1 MSDLASNDLTQF
13 IETIYNVYLNVFQN
27 AKTTNNRKLQSIAMI
42 IYNYLMKLFID
53 HNVSMHDMKITDEI
67 NMIPFFQFIENN
79 NIQLFDFENIQEC
92 EMNTNNEKD
101 IERFVLSHIYCL
113 TQNNKQ
119 SKQSKDTSINRV

>member
-1 MSDLASNDLTQF
+1 MSDSASNDLTQF
-13 IETIYNVYLNVFQN
+13 IETVYNVYLNVFKN
-27 AKTTNNRKLQSIAMI
+27 AKTTNSRKMQSIAMI

-53 HNVSMHDMKITDEI
+53 HNVSVHDVKITDEI

-101 IERFVLSHIYCL
+101 IECFV
-113 TQNNKQ
+113 
-119 SKQSKDTSINRV
+119 